1 MITFPHFSTLI
12 QTTVTAGQTKNLR
25 NLRIK
30 NKKTDDGIVLSKDNS
45 NILNKLEKEF
55 NVSEQDGA
63 DIHGNLATI
72 VQKLLKDNPEEDK
85 LNEIKNC
92 YLRPQT
98 LEGAKIPY

>member
-1 MITFPHFSTLI
+1 M
-12 QTTVTAGQTKNLR
+12 TAGQTKNLR
-25 NLRIK
+25 NLLIK

-72 VQKLLKDNPEEDK
+72 VQKLLLLSKIATSDLK
-85 LNEIKNC
+85 LQRVQKSLIKGSS
-92 YLRPQT
+92 T
-98 LEGAKIPY
+98 VV

>member
-1 MITFPHFSTLI
+1 MTPFFNITNEYFFSLVARWHLAI
-12 QTTVTAGQTKNLR
+12 A
-25 NLRIK
+25 I
-30 NKKTDDGIVLSKDNS
+30 SS
-45 NILNKLEKEF
+45 ILNKLEKEF

-98 LEGAKIPY
+98 PEGAKIPY